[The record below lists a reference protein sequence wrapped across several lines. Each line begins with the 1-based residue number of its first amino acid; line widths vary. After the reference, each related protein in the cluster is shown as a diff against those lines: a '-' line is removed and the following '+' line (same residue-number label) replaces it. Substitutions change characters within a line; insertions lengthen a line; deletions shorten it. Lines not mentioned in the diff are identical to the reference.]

1 MSGDKDSDQ
10 ATAASI
16 FLSYARA
23 DQTRAWRLA
32 DILARQGFD
41 VWWDTKIDG
50 GAQFAQAIRAALD
63 RADVVVV
70 LWSQA
75 SVESDWVQDEAAVGR
90 DRRRLVPLSLDGS
103 SPPLGFR
110 QYHAIDFAKWRGRET
125 GPEMEALRRALA
137 VCAQTLPAT
146 VVRPAGPA
154 VSRRRALQIGGGA
167 AGSTGQSAPLS
178 LSLQVLIIMG
188 LLTVL
193 PGILLMM
200 TSFTRIVIVLAV
212 LRQALGLQ
220 QTPPNQVLVGLS
232 LFLSLFVMAPTI
244 NQINAAAIQPYAAG
258 KLAGTEMIQSA
269 GAPLH
274 AFMAK
279 QTRVKDVTMFARMAK
294 SGPYA
299 SPADIPFP
307 VLLPAFVT
315 SELKTAFQIGFLI
328 FLPFI
333 VIDLVVATVLTSLGM
348 MMMSPTIISLPFKLL
363 LFVLVDGWA
372 LTMGSLASSFA

>member
-1 MSGDKDSDQ
+1 MSVTVTRKGSGPSLFVEQ
-10 ATAASI
+10 AP
-16 FLSYARA
+16 
-23 DQTRAWRLA
+23 
-32 DILARQGFD
+32 
-41 VWWDTKIDG
+41 
-50 GAQFAQAIRAALD
+50 
-63 RADVVVV
+63 
-70 LWSQA
+70 
-75 SVESDWVQDEAAVGR
+75 
-90 DRRRLVPLSLDGS
+90 RRRWSGGKLLL
-103 SPPLGFR
+103 
-110 QYHAIDFAKWRGRET
+110 A
-125 GPEMEALRRALA
+125 ALA
-137 VCAQTLPAT
+137 VLLALLVALPAFAQ
-146 VVRPAGPA
+146 VPAAPPGVGDA
-154 VSRRRALQIGGGA
+154 VDRALGQIGGGA

-232 LFLSLFVMAPTI
+232 LFLSFFVMSPTI
-244 NQINAAAIQPYAAG
+244 NQINATAIQPYAAG
-258 KLAGTEMIQSA
+258 KIAGTAMIETA
-269 GAPLH
+269 GGPLH

-279 QTRVKDVTMFARMAK
+279 QTRVKDVSMFAGLAK

-299 SPADIPFP
+299 SPTDIPFS

-348 MMMSPTIISLPFKLL
+348 MMMSPTIISMPFKLL